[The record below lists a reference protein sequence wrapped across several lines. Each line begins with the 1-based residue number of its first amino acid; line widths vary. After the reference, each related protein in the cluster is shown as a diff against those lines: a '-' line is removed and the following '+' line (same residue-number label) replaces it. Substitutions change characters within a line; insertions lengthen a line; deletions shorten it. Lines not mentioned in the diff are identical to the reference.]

1 MEYQSLQVRSLTN
14 PREVHTFTY
23 ASQLRPKMQK
33 LQGAGGYR
41 YGDKVTVW
49 YHENPDVAL
58 KVKGK
63 PSKPPK
69 SPKSPNSH

>member
-1 MEYQSLQVRSLTN
+1 MAYQSLQVRSLTN
-14 PREVHTFTY
+14 PRELHTFTY
-23 ASQLRPKMQK
+23 TPQLRPKMEK
-33 LQGAGGYR
+33 LQSAGGYR

-63 PSKPPK
+63 PSKQPK
-69 SPKSPNSH
+69 PSKSH